1 MNMATASNRD
11 MQSTLLCYY
20 EKIGRVSQLMVEAAE
35 HADWTTLADAEAVC
49 GKLIERVRSIG
60 EPAKKLD
67 AAGRRR
73 RLQILRAILAD
84 DARIREITQP
94 WATQV
99 APYVGARARRGKR
112 A

>member
-1 MNMATASNRD
+1 MSMANARNRD
-11 MQSTLLCYY
+11 MQTTLLCYY

-35 HADWTTLADAEAVC
+35 NADWTTLADAEAVC
-49 GKLIERVRSIG
+49 GTLIKRMRSIR
-60 EPAKKLD
+60 EPSANLD

-73 RLQILRAILAD
+73 RLEILRAILAD

-94 WATQV
+94 WAAQV
-99 APYVGARARRGKR
+99 APYVGTAARRGKR